1 MNVLKKLPPNKI
13 VLETCSTSKKVAGKF
28 VDPWPS
34 HRYRKGKRIINAI
47 KTLKAMA
54 YSFIGQEKNK
64 KLKVDVDL
72 DAINNYYNESNKND
86 IQLTWLGHAAFLLQI
101 NRFTILIDPLL
112 HKRASPLKFVGPYRC
127 KERGFKSFSEL
138 PAIDL
143 ILITHNHY
151 DHLDRPTIKEI
162 FREQK
167 NKKCQIICPLGV
179 KRWFRRKLLRI
190 PSRQIH
196 ESNWWDT
203 FDFARIPDYVDL
215 KDEAM
220 VAKAIANADQ
230 RITLSCVP
238 CQHNSGRSIF
248 DQNRTLWC
256 GWVVRDQYYSVYHAG
271 DTGYRSTPNKFN
283 EKDLEKFPYCPA
295 FKQIGKIHGPFD
307 LACIPVGPV
316 YPASIISP
324 DHANANDAVNIH
336 IDCQSKHSIAMHWG
350 TVEYLGLDNIK
361 YGPLE
366 LNNELKKK
374 SIPLKNFHIVYIG
387 EMVNLEKKKTNK
399 VIQ

>member
-1 MNVLKKLPPNKI
+1 MNVIRRLPAREKNP
-13 VLETCSTSKKVAGKF
+13 ETCCASKKVNGKY

-34 HRYRKGKRIINAI
+34 HRYREGKRIVNAL

-54 YSFIGQEKNK
+54 YSFVAQEKNK

-72 DAINNYYNESNKND
+72 KAINQYYENSNENN
-86 IQLTWLGHAAFLLQI
+86 IQLTWLGHAAFLLQM
-101 NRFTILIDPLL
+101 NGLTILLDPLL
-112 HKRASPLKFVGPYRC
+112 SKRASPIKFVGPYRC

-143 ILITHNHY
+143 IIFTHNHY
-151 DHLDRPTIKEI
+151 DHLDRPTIREI
-162 FREQK
+162 FREKK
-167 NKKCQIICPLGV
+167 NKKCQILCPVGI
-179 KRWFRRKLLRI
+179 KKWFRRKLLRI
-190 PSRQIH
+190 PAKQIH
-196 ESNWWDT
+196 EADWWD
-203 FDFARIPDYVDL
+203 DIEFARIPEDVDV
-215 KDEAM
+215 KDELM
-220 VAKAIANADQ
+220 LEKAIAYSKQ
-230 RITLSCVP
+230 KITISCVP

-248 DQNRTLWC
+248 DQNKTLWC
-256 GWVVRDQYYSVYHAG
+256 GWVLKDLLHSIYYAG
-271 DTGYRSTPNKFN
+271 DTGYRSTPNKF
-283 EKDLEKFPYCPA
+283 EEEDLERFPCCPA

-361 YGPLE
+361 YGPKE
-366 LNNELKKK
+366 LREELKKK
-374 SIPLKNFHIVYIG
+374 SIPYEEFHEVYIG
-387 EMVNLEKKKTNK
+387 EMITL
-399 VIQ
+399 